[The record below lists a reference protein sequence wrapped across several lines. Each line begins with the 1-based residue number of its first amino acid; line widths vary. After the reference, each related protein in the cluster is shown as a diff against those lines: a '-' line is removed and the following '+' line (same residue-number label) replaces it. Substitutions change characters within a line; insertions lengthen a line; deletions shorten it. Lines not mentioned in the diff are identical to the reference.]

1 MKRSHRHAGWH
12 QLRLKSEVVEAQPGS
27 DRAGGVWLR
36 SAPAVV
42 RLLHTVGKC
51 ERRLVQRSHI
61 GVRRDHALGTPLHS
75 DVQRMIKGVHVTVRH
90 GGAGLRG
97 RQNHLKIAD
106 CSPDA
111 AVAGRPAGAG
121 SGRPGTMTTANRTRS
136 ICRSP
141 SQAGPGRSWFPVA
154 TCDSVAPPPPQ
165 PTSRA
170 PGRVRRKMRFC

>member
-12 QLRLKSEVVEAQPGS
+12 RLRLKSEVVEAQPGS

-36 SAPAVV
+36 SPSAVV

-61 GVRRDHALGTPLHS
+61 VVRRDHALGTPLHS

-97 RQNHLKIAD
+97 RQTHLKIAD

-154 TCDSVAPPPPQ
+154 TCDSVAPPPQ
-165 PTSRA
+165 PTLRA
-170 PGRVRRKMRFC
+170 PGRVRRTMRFR